1 MQFGK
6 LILVG
11 IALSLGVCGCS
22 SVSLAKNVAFPD
34 DGVKAPSKFPIL
46 RATGYASSSRQPG
59 ATAEIKQIKA
69 MRASKLEA
77 YRELTEQVSGIYVKA
92 YENVNAS
99 TIETSSNVKAQVEG
113 YVKGARVIRQYAIG
127 DTYATELEL
136 DTRVVFDLY
145 KMRGAL

>member
-1 MQFGK
+1 MKK
-6 LILVG
+6 LLLIPLLL
-11 IALSLGVCGCS
+11 LSID
-22 SVSLAKNVAFPD
+22 N
-34 DGVKAPSKFPIL
+34 
-46 RATGYASSSRQPG
+46 
-59 ATAEIKQIKA
+59 
-69 MRASKLEA
+69 
-77 YRELTEQVSGIYVKA
+77 VKA

>member
-1 MQFGK
+1 
-6 LILVG
+6 
-11 IALSLGVCGCS
+11 
-22 SVSLAKNVAFPD
+22 
-34 DGVKAPSKFPIL
+34 
-46 RATGYASSSRQPG
+46 
-59 ATAEIKQIKA
+59 